1 MKIQSG
7 AEAYRQAAQVLP
19 RRLRQEALGLPQEE
33 QEQAEELRLR
43 VGWPMTAVLPEDGGL
58 LLIPVR
64 AIPKDVRGRALSLLL
79 QNN

>member
-1 MKIQSG
+1 MSSHQG
-7 AEAYRQAAQVLP
+7 AKVKT
-19 RRLRQEALGLPQEE
+19 
-33 QEQAEELRLR
+33 
-43 VGWPMTAVLPEDGGL
+43 VGKKTQLTAVLPEDGGL

>member
-43 VGWPMTAVLPEDGGL
+43 AKSEAK
-58 LLIPVR
+58 R
-64 AIPKDVRGRALSLLL
+64 S
-79 QNN
+79 